1 MNYREKTQMDMPD
14 IDYWGD
20 EGDGETSP
28 WPNRP
33 PVMPT
38 PDPMDEGR
46 DARLNEGCICIALL
60 SLSTTVISL
69 LMLKGKI
76 M

>member
-14 IDYWGD
+14 INYWGD

-28 WPNRP
+28 WTSRP

-38 PDPMDEGR
+38 PD
-46 DARLNEGCICIALL
+46 
-60 SLSTTVISL
+60 SFVKTV
-69 LMLKGKI
+69 LK
-76 M
+76 